1 MRKAI
6 TFAFALGFAGG
17 VVIAGAPLGGPD
29 SVSEFGRPDLVRS
42 SERAAER
49 VFTIEQ
55 ATAGKAAYAKSCASC
70 HLPDLSGS
78 NEIPALAGQPFK
90 DAWGARTT
98 KELFDYM
105 SAAMPYG
112 GPSLS
117 TDSYA
122 SILAYI
128 LQFSGAMP
136 GARAL
141 DTSTVVRI
149 DSLTTAEHA
158 PSAP

>member
-1 MRKAI
+1 MRKAL
-6 TFAFALGFAGG
+6 TLAFALGFAGG
-17 VVIAGAPLGGPD
+17 VLIAGPPLA
-29 SVSEFGRPDLVRS
+29 RPDLES
-42 SERAAER
+42 I
-49 VFTIEQ
+49 FTIEQ
-55 ATAGKAAYAKSCASC
+55 ATSGKAAYAKNCASC

-90 DAWGARTT
+90 DTWGPRTT

-117 TDSYA
+117 SDTYA

-128 LQFSGAMP
+128 LQFNGAAP
-136 GARAL
+136 GARPLSA
-141 DTSTVVRI
+141 STVIRI
-149 DSLTTAEHA
+149 DSVTTAPHTPPA
-158 PSAP
+158 P